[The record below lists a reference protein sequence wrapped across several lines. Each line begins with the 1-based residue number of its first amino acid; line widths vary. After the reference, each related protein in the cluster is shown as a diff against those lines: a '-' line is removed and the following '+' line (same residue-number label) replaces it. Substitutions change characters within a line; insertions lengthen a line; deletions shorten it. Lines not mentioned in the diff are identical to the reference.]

1 MHRSMTLFV
10 PRFLIAVVLAF
21 SAAAAGA
28 ANSTQAPDETAP
40 GEPDRWLQPR
50 FLLHEG
56 SCGAAAFAVRYDERT
71 WWLTSAEQVRLFK
84 EDPQAYA
91 PRYAE
96 YCPYSVALGRP
107 LPIDPT
113 NFTIVGGQLL
123 LFHLTPDS
131 DGLKGWKKSGLSV
144 EQLHRRADARLE
156 LIVRCSRHPRF
167 PADSHVGRQ
176 PRPGQQAVA
185 TVDQNPRRRRRRPVC
200 PCSVSRCLPS
210 RNHRAGCPEAVVDR
224 EASCCAQSRKV

>member
-1 MHRSMTLFV
+1 MHRSMTLLV

-40 GEPDRWLQPR
+40 EEPAIDGYSPVSYFTKGHAERGRP
-50 FLLHEG
+50 
-56 SCGAAAFAVRYDERT
+56 AFAVRYDERT

-156 LIVRCSRHPRF
+156 LIEF
-167 PADSHVGRQ
+167 
-176 PRPGQQAVA
+176 
-185 TVDQNPRRRRRRPVC
+185 
-200 PCSVSRCLPS
+200 
-210 RNHRAGCPEAVVDR
+210 
-224 EASCCAQSRKV
+224 